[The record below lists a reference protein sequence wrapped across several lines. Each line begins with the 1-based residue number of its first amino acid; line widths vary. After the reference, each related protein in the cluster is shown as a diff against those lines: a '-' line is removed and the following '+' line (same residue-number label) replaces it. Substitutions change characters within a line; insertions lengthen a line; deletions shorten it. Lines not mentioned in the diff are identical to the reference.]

1 VTNDW
6 IVKASERGCV
16 APSKGIDPR
25 PGVGGL
31 SRNDN
36 TMAPSAATAKFHI
49 TASALKSHF
58 KHRCDRRLRWDTV
71 ASRDRGK
78 PGIGWNVPRVVR
90 AHSRPGIALLMAAG
104 DSFEID
110 QLTALQ
116 AEIAAEAP
124 PPGIEPVL
132 HHAGFYTTGAR
143 TQVLPTPITD
153 ALYLFRQPSAPRFIA
168 QVEIDPA
175 VHPGVAAHF
184 LQSFGLD
191 IGAIAL
197 GPAKPDLIEL
207 LPPDAVHAQRRLRVW
222 DFKGGQVARHEH
234 FIQVAYY
241 GMLIEVVLA
250 ELGITDLVVDTEEA
264 VVAARTERNSF
275 TLTPYRLAVADFLR
289 NRMPEILATPAAEAH
304 FHVHEGCMLCEYM
317 EECRTRANASFDLSR
332 IPYISSESKRR
343 LLAEGFRAHPDL
355 AMLDA
360 VADQGQIEQLRGLG
374 HDLSTNAAR
383 YIACAQALQDG
394 APRLLEQ
401 STFQMPQYEDIRVV
415 ISAEQDAVTGTCFAL
430 GIKIYEGWDA
440 AMGRPLGQEF
450 VFVAETKGDEVST
463 LLLPFLQILN
473 RFLEGVHAA
482 NQTLRDT
489 PIDGDPQVVAAAQQ
503 LGDAQAALD
512 AFKVAN
518 DAAMRKRSPEA
529 KALRDT
535 RDALAQVAKAAE
547 KVLKDAQA
555 KAAWEL
561 RRQQKRLH
569 FYIYDTLDVLTLKEL
584 VERHLFDAEPP
595 ELLAELSNLVRLFP
609 PESVLPDAETFRT
622 IPATV
627 VVQMLRTLVALPV
640 AYGYDLRTVSDIYQP
655 ERGGYRFRT
664 PYGFSWEHS
673 NQIAFERIHD
683 VWNGTSFSYQQRGAE
698 RRMEPP
704 EILDAIKDAVRGKLR
719 ATDSIVRRL
728 KADLSDRLLL
738 RKEPFQLYTSGQRLQ
753 VQMLEALRIFTTLEA
768 SLDELDTKRTHT
780 LPVKDRVASFVC
792 IDGLRAETGA
802 PEPDG
807 SLWFTFDP
815 SASDTKFEPDDFNL
829 VLSPADDP
837 AILLSEIDG
846 DLFSS
851 TGRWRYDPYKVTLKE
866 YDLLMAPP
874 RVRLAPD
881 KPQLFMKKFD
891 PSRTYVL
898 DRLFIDYNSGKVFDV
913 LGRLASGAGGA
924 EHLELLLA
932 EATNDGWT
940 PFIPDIPALEV
951 DFRTCLKRAD
961 ADPGRL
967 LNEGQWQAWRGVMR
981 EPLTLVWGPPGT
993 GKTHTIAHML
1003 IGYALAARSLGRPL
1017 RVLVSAFTH
1026 HAINNVLKKVADLT
1040 GRYNLSADDLQIA
1053 KLQRNAVPDPDLPA
1067 RVLPVDPDSFLGVLE
1082 NAAPCQVVGATVW
1095 AVHRAM
1101 TSAGDVVQPWFDV
1114 ILVDEASQLKLPD
1127 ALIAFASS
1135 KPTANIILAG
1145 DDRQLPPIIK
1155 GEYPDEHAHLLNSV
1169 FVFVRDRIDRQK
1181 GTRPDL
1187 EERILFQLEDN
1198 FRMNE
1203 LLTAY
1208 PRDVLYRGRFFST
1221 KPDIRI
1227 ALARPIA
1234 HVTNDLLE
1242 FLLHPDRP
1250 VVLVRYRP
1258 PRSYTARNPLEA
1270 ELAARLLNRLR
1281 ELLIDSRTGAVYT
1294 PQEFERE
1301 GVAVLAPHRA
1311 QNSTIRQLLRN
1322 DGFGTESQPMPLVD
1336 TVDKLQGQERD
1347 VVVMSYGVAD
1357 SEYAEAE
1364 AEFLLSRNRFN
1375 VAATRA
1381 RHKLIVLCADT
1392 VLDLVP
1398 ADQQVLYDA
1407 MMLKEFRRYCDSGQ
1421 RDLTWTAADG
1431 QAVTFQVHWKEFR
1444 L

>member
-1 VTNDW
+1 
-6 IVKASERGCV
+6 
-16 APSKGIDPR
+16 
-25 PGVGGL
+25 
-31 SRNDN
+31 
-36 TMAPSAATAKFHI
+36 MATSSATAKFHL

-71 ASRDRGK
+71 ASRDRGR

-104 DSFEID
+104 DTFEVD
-110 QLTALQ
+110 QLNALQ

-124 PPGIEPVL
+124 APGITPTL
-132 HHAGFYTTGAR
+132 HHAGFHTTGTR
-143 TQVLPTPITD
+143 TQVLPTAIVD
-153 ALYLFRQPSAPRFIA
+153 ALNLFRQPSAPRFIA
-168 QVEIDPA
+168 QVELDPA
-175 VHPGVAAHF
+175 AHPAVAAQF

-191 IGAIAL
+191 LGTIEL

-207 LPPDAVHAQRRLRVW
+207 LPPDAGHSRRRLRVW
-222 DFKGGQVARHEH
+222 DFKGSEIARHEH

-264 VVAARTERNSF
+264 VVAARSERNCF
-275 TLTPYRLAVADFLR
+275 TLAPYRLAVADFLR
-289 NRMPEILATPAAEAH
+289 NRMPELLATPAAEAH

-343 LLAEGFRAHPDL
+343 LLAEGFRAHADL
-355 AMLDA
+355 AVLDA
-360 VADQGQIEQLRGLG
+360 TADQAQIEQLRGLS

-394 APRLLEQ
+394 APRLLEKR
-401 STFQMPQYEDIRVV
+401 TFQMPQYEDIRVV

-430 GIKIYEGWDA
+430 GIKTYEGWDTA
-440 AMGRPLGQEF
+440 AGRPLGQEH
-450 VFVAETKGDEVST
+450 VFVAEAKGDEVGT
-463 LLLPFLQILN
+463 LLLPFLQTLN

-482 NQTLRDT
+482 NQAVRDT
-489 PIDGDPQVVAAAQQ
+489 PINGDPQVVAATQHLAS
-503 LGDAQAALD
+503 AQAALD
-512 AFKVAN
+512 TFKAAN
-518 DAAMRKRSPEA
+518 DAAMRKRNPEA
-529 KALRDT
+529 KALRDQ
-535 RDALAQVAKAAE
+535 RDALVQLAKAAE
-547 KVLKDAQA
+547 KALKDAQG

-561 RRQQKRLH
+561 RRTQKRLH
-569 FYIYDTLDVLTLKEL
+569 FYIYDTLDVLTLKGL

-683 VWNGTSFSYQQRGAE
+683 VWNSTPFTHHQRGVE
-698 RRMEPP
+698 RTLAPA
-704 EILDAIKDAVRGKLR
+704 EILDEITDAVRGKLR
-719 ATDSIVRRL
+719 ATDSVVRRL

-738 RKEPFQLYTSGQRLQ
+738 RKEPFQLYTGGEPLQ
-753 VQMLEALRIFTTLEA
+753 VQMLEALRIFTTLEV

-792 IDGLRAETGA
+792 IHGLQAETGT

-807 SLWFTFDP
+807 SLWFSFDP
-815 SASDTKFEPDDFNL
+815 SASDTKFDPDDFNL
-829 VLSPADDP
+829 VLTPADDP
-837 AILLSEIDG
+837 AVLLSEIDG

-851 TGRWRYDPYKVTLKE
+851 TGRWRFDPYKVTLKE
-866 YDLLMAPP
+866 YDLLASSP

-881 KPQLFMKKFD
+881 RPAAFMKKFD

-924 EHLELLLA
+924 EHLEALLSQ
-932 EATNDGWT
+932 ATNDAWA
-940 PFIPDIPALEV
+940 PFVSDIPALEA
-951 DFRTCLKRAD
+951 DFRACLRAAA
-961 ADPGRL
+961 ADPDRL
-967 LNEGQWQAWRGVMR
+967 LNEGQRRAWSGVMA

-1003 IGYALAARSLGRPL
+1003 IGYALAARRLGQPL
-1017 RVLVSAFTH
+1017 RVLVTAFTH
-1026 HAINNVLKKVADLT
+1026 HAINNVLKKVAELA
-1040 GRYNLSADDLQIA
+1040 GRYGLSAGDLQIA
-1053 KLQRNAVPDPDLPA
+1053 KLQRNAAPDADLPA
-1067 RVLPVDPDSFLGVLE
+1067 RVLPVDPDGFVGVLQ
-1082 NAAPCQVVGATVW
+1082 NAVPCQVVGATVW

-1101 TSAGDVVQPWFDV
+1101 SGAGDVVQPWFDV

-1145 DDRQLPPIIK
+1145 DDQQLPPIIK
-1155 GEYPDEHAHLLNSV
+1155 GEYPDEHAYLLNSV
-1169 FVFVRDRIDRQK
+1169 FAFVRDRIDRQK
-1181 GTRPDL
+1181 DTRPDL
-1187 EERILFQLEDN
+1187 EERMLFQLEDN

-1221 KPDIRI
+1221 KPAIRI
-1227 ALARPIA
+1227 ASAVPLAHA
-1234 HVTNDLLE
+1234 TNDLLE

-1250 VVLVRYRP
+1250 VLLVRYKP
-1258 PRSYTARNPLEA
+1258 PRTFTARNPLEA
-1270 ELAARLLNRLR
+1270 ELAARILNRLR
-1281 ELLIDSRTGAVYT
+1281 DILIDGRSGAVYT

-1311 QNSTIRQLLRN
+1311 QNSTIRQVLRAY
-1322 DGFGTESQPMPLVD
+1322 GFGTETQPMPLVD

-1357 SEYAEAE
+1357 SEYAEGE
-1364 AEFLLSRNRFN
+1364 AEFLLSSNRFN

-1392 VLDLVP
+1392 LLDLVP

-1421 RDLTWTAADG
+1421 RDLTWIAADG
-1431 QAVTFQVHWKEFR
+1431 QAVTFQVQWKEFP